1 MTRLSKAPASYGV
14 SYKGSK
20 NKIAAE
26 VVYNIPSAPLLIDVF
41 AGGGAITHAALLSH
55 RFSSILAN
63 DYDCGALQLF
73 YRASHGLIDFK
84 EERKRWVSRED
95 FKRLKDT
102 DPIVRYNWS
111 FSNGGRDYL
120 YSKDREPYKRA
131 YHFALNCNDWT
142 EWNAIGLEKFEP
154 TRQSIRAH
162 AEEIKDIYIRWW
174 LKHNCYEGEIEALI
188 ANLKQDIE
196 RQSEEL
202 RQWLCEAL
210 TDSGITQAEVGRRL
224 NTQMHGHYFG
234 KNQWEFPTKE
244 AYDQMRTFMPKLDKE
259 YEQVVG
265 LYKLRKSLESLERL
279 QSLENLH
286 SFESLQS
293 LQSLESLHRLERL
306 ESLENLHRLERLQSL
321 ENLHRLEELQSLENL
336 HRLERLENLENLHRL
351 ERLTI
356 SKADYKDIFVSEPT
370 TVIYCDPPYINTSG
384 YEDAI
389 RESGFNHAEFY
400 DWCEAQK
407 GLVVLSE
414 YTAPADRF
422 TCVWSKEK
430 IVLSAGAKYQ
440 IPKVERLFVVKG
452 HEDDYW
458 DLMAAHKPS
467 TLFDQ
472 DQRQA
477 MI

>member
-1 MTRLSKAPASYGV
+1 MTRLSKAPARYGV
-14 SYKGSK
+14 SYQGSK

-26 VVYNIPSAPLLIDVF
+26 VVYNIPSAPLLIDMF
-41 AGGGAITHAALLSH
+41 AGGGAITHAALLSQ

-73 YRASHGLIDFK
+73 YRASHGLIDFE

-102 DPIVRYNWS
+102 DPIVRYHWS
-111 FSNGGRDYL
+111 FSNNGKTYL
-120 YSKDREPYKRA
+120 YSKEIEPYKRA
-131 YHFALNCNDWT
+131 YHFARNCNDRT
-142 EWNAIGLEKFEP
+142 EWNAIGLDKVEP
-154 TRQSIRAH
+154 TRLSIRDH
-162 AEEIKDIYIRWW
+162 AEEIKDNYIRWW
-174 LKHNCYEGEIEALI
+174 LKHNCYEGDSEAL
-188 ANLKQDIE
+188 
-196 RQSEEL
+196 
-202 RQWLCEAL
+202 
-210 TDSGITQAEVGRRL
+210 
-224 NTQMHGHYFG
+224 
-234 KNQWEFPTKE
+234 
-244 AYDQMRTFMPKLDKE
+244 
-259 YEQVVG
+259 
-265 LYKLRKSLESLERL
+265 KLRMSLESL
-279 QSLENLH
+279 
-286 SFESLQS
+286 ESLQS
-293 LQSLESLHRLERL
+293 LQSLQS
-306 ESLENLHRLERLQSL
+306 LERLQ
-321 ENLHRLEELQSLENL
+321 RLQSLQSL
-336 HRLERLENLENLHRL
+336 QS
-351 ERLTI
+351 LTI

-430 IVLSAGAKYQ
+430 IVLTGGAKFQ
-440 IPKVERLFVVKG
+440 STKVERLFVVKG

-458 DLMAAHKPS
+458 DLMEAHKPS

>member
-26 VVYNIPSAPLLIDVF
+26 VVYNLPSAPLLIDVF

-55 RFSSILAN
+55 RFGSILAN

-73 YRASHGLIDFK
+73 YRASHGLIDFE

-111 FSNGGRDYL
+111 FSNNGRDYL
-120 YSKDREPYKRA
+120 YSKEREPYKRA
-131 YHFALNCNDWT
+131 YHFARNCNDRT

-154 TRQSIRAH
+154 TRLSIRNH

-174 LKHNCYEGEIEALI
+174 LKHNCNEGDIEALI

-210 TDSGITQAEVGRRL
+210 TDAGITQAEVGRRL
-224 NTQMHGHYFG
+224 NTQMQGHYFG
-234 KNQWEFPTKE
+234 KSQWEFPTKE

-259 YEQVVG
+259 YEEVVG
-265 LYKLRKSLESLERL
+265 LYKLRKSLQSLQRLESLESLESLERLERLLSLERLQSLERLENLHRLESLESLERL
-279 QSLENLH
+279 QSLQR
-286 SFESLQS
+286 LQR
-293 LQSLESLHRLERL
+293 LQSLES
-306 ESLENLHRLERLQSL
+306 
-321 ENLHRLEELQSLENL
+321 
-336 HRLERLENLENLHRL
+336 
-351 ERLTI
+351 LTI

-422 TCVWSKEK
+422 TCVWSKDK
-430 IVLSAGAKYQ
+430 RVLSAGAKCQ
-440 IPKVERLFVVKG
+440 STKVERLFVVKG

>member
-1 MTRLSKAPASYGV
+1 MTGLSKAPASYGV

-131 YHFALNCNDWT
+131 YHFALNCNDRT

-174 LKHNCYEGEIEALI
+174 LKHNCYEGKIEALI

-210 TDSGITQAEVGRRL
+210 TDAGITQAEVGRRL
-224 NTQMHGHYFG
+224 NTQMHRHYFG
-234 KNQWEFPTKE
+234 KSQWEFPTKE

-265 LYKLRKSLESLERL
+265 LYKLRKSLESLE
-279 QSLENLH
+279 SLENLH
-286 SFESLQS
+286 SLESLES
-293 LQSLESLHRLERL
+293 LASLHRLE
-306 ESLENLHRLERLQSL
+306 S
-321 ENLHRLEELQSLENL
+321 
-336 HRLERLENLENLHRL
+336 LENLHRL

-440 IPKVERLFVVKG
+440 IKKVERLFVVKG

>member
-14 SYKGSK
+14 SYLGSK

-26 VVYNIPSAPLLIDVF
+26 VVYNLPSAPLLIDVF

-111 FSNGGRDYL
+111 FSNNGRNYL
-120 YSKDREPYKRA
+120 YSKDKEPYKRA

-210 TDSGITQAEVGRRL
+210 TDAGITQAEVGRRL

-234 KNQWEFPTKE
+234 KSQWEFPTKE

-265 LYKLRKSLESLERL
+265 LYKLRKSLESLE
-279 QSLENLH
+279 
-286 SFESLQS
+286 
-293 LQSLESLHRLERL
+293 
-306 ESLENLHRLERLQSL
+306 NLHRLES
-321 ENLHRLEELQSLENL
+321 
-336 HRLERLENLENLHRL
+336 
-351 ERLTI
+351 LTI

-414 YTAPADRF
+414 YTVPADRF

-440 IPKVERLFVVKG
+440 ITKVERLFVVKG

>member
-55 RFSSILAN
+55 RFGSILAN

-73 YRASHGLIDFK
+73 YRACHGLIDFE

-111 FSNGGRDYL
+111 FSNGGSDYL

-210 TDSGITQAEVGRRL
+210 TDAEITQAEVGRRL
-224 NTQMHGHYFG
+224 NTQMHRHYFG
-234 KNQWEFPTKE
+234 KSQWEFPTKE

-265 LYKLRKSLESLERL
+265 LYKLRKSLA
-279 QSLENLH
+279 
-286 SFESLQS
+286 
-293 LQSLESLHRLERL
+293 
-306 ESLENLHRLERLQSL
+306 SLENLHRLESLASL
-321 ENLHRLEELQSLENL
+321 ENFHRLESLERLESLHRLES
-336 HRLERLENLENLHRL
+336 L

-440 IPKVERLFVVKG
+440 IKKVERLFVVKG

>member
-73 YRASHGLIDFK
+73 YRACHGLIDFK

-111 FSNGGRDYL
+111 FSNGGSDYL

-210 TDSGITQAEVGRRL
+210 TDAEITQAEVGRRL
-224 NTQMHGHYFG
+224 NTQMHRHYFG
-234 KNQWEFPTKE
+234 KSQWEFPTKE

-265 LYKLRKSLESLERL
+265 LYKLRKSLA
-279 QSLENLH
+279 
-286 SFESLQS
+286 
-293 LQSLESLHRLERL
+293 
-306 ESLENLHRLERLQSL
+306 SLENLHRLESLESL
-321 ENLHRLEELQSLENL
+321 ENFHRLESLERLESLHRLES
-336 HRLERLENLENLHRL
+336 L

-440 IPKVERLFVVKG
+440 IKKVERLFVVKG

>member
-1 MTRLSKAPASYGV
+1 MTRLSKAPATYGV

-26 VVYNIPSAPLLIDVF
+26 VVYNLPSAPLLIDVF

-111 FSNGGRDYL
+111 FSNAGRHYL

-188 ANLKQDIE
+188 ANLSQDIE

-210 TDSGITQAEVGRRL
+210 TDAGITQAEVGRRL
-224 NTQMHGHYFG
+224 NTQMQGHYFG
-234 KNQWEFPTKE
+234 KSQWEFPTKE

-265 LYKLRKSLESLERL
+265 LYKLRKSLESLEN
-279 QSLENLH
+279 LENLH
-286 SFESLQS
+286 RLE
-293 LQSLESLHRLERL
+293 SLESLENLHRLERL
-306 ESLENLHRLERLQSL
+306 ESLENLHSL
-321 ENLHRLEELQSLENL
+321 ES
-336 HRLERLENLENLHRL
+336 
-351 ERLTI
+351 LTI

-370 TVIYCDPPYINTSG
+370 TVIYCDPPYINTRG
-384 YEDAI
+384 YKDAI

-440 IPKVERLFVVKG
+440 ITKVERLFVVKG

>member
-55 RFSSILAN
+55 RFGSILAN

-102 DPIVRYNWS
+102 DPIVRYHWS

-120 YSKDREPYKRA
+120 YSKEIEPYKRA
-131 YHFALNCNDWT
+131 YHFARNCNDRT
-142 EWNAIGLEKFEP
+142 EWNAIGLEKFKP
-154 TRQSIRAH
+154 TRLSIRDH

-174 LKHNCYEGEIEALI
+174 LKHNCYEGGIEALI
-188 ANLKQDIE
+188 ANLNQDIE

-210 TDSGITQAEVGRRL
+210 TDAGITQAEVGRKL
-224 NTQMHGHYFG
+224 NTQMQKHYFG
-234 KNQWEFPTKE
+234 KSQWEFPTKE
-244 AYDQMRTFMPKLDKE
+244 AYDIMRTFMPKLDKE
-259 YEQVVG
+259 YEEVVG
-265 LYKLRKSLESLERL
+265 LYKQRMSLESLESLERL
-279 QSLENLH
+279 QSLE
-286 SFESLQS
+286 
-293 LQSLESLHRLERL
+293 
-306 ESLENLHRLERLQSL
+306 RLERLQ
-321 ENLHRLEELQSLENL
+321 RLQRLQSLQ
-336 HRLERLENLENLHRL
+336 
-351 ERLTI
+351 RLTI

-422 TCVWSKEK
+422 TCVWSKVK
-430 IVLSAGAKYQ
+430 IVLSGGAKYQ
-440 IPKVERLFVVKG
+440 NTKVERLFVVKG
-452 HEDDYW
+452 HENDYW
-458 DLMAAHKPS
+458 DLMAAHKHC

>member
-26 VVYNIPSAPLLIDVF
+26 VVYNLPSAPLLIDVF

-73 YRASHGLIDFK
+73 YRASHGLIDFE

-111 FSNGGRDYL
+111 FSNGGRNYL
-120 YSKDREPYKRA
+120 YSKEIEPYKRA
-131 YHFALNCNDWT
+131 YHFARNCNDRT

-154 TRQSIRAH
+154 TRLSIRDH

-174 LKHNCYEGEIEALI
+174 LKYNCYEGDIEALI
-188 ANLKQDIE
+188 ANLSQDIE

-210 TDSGITQAEVGRRL
+210 TDAGITQEEVGRRL
-224 NTQMHGHYFG
+224 NTQMHSHYFG
-234 KNQWEFPTKE
+234 KSQWESPTKE

-259 YEQVVG
+259 YEEVVW
-265 LYKLRKSLESLERL
+265 LYELRKSLE
-279 QSLENLH
+279 
-286 SFESLQS
+286 
-293 LQSLESLHRLERL
+293 RLE
-306 ESLENLHRLERLQSL
+306 
-321 ENLHRLEELQSLENL
+321 
-336 HRLERLENLENLHRL
+336 RL

-430 IVLSAGAKYQ
+430 RVLAGGAKYQ
-440 IPKVERLFVVKG
+440 ITKVERLFVVKG

-458 DLMAAHKPS
+458 DLMEAHKPS

>member
-1 MTRLSKAPASYGV
+1 MTRLSKAPATYGV

-55 RFSSILAN
+55 RFGSILAN

-73 YRASHGLIDFK
+73 YRASHGLIDFE

-102 DPIVRYNWS
+102 DPIVRYHWS
-111 FSNGGRDYL
+111 FSYGGRNYL
-120 YSKDREPYKRA
+120 YSKEIEPYKRA
-131 YHFALNCNDWT
+131 YHFARNCNDRT
-142 EWNAIGLEKFEP
+142 EWNAIGLDKIEP
-154 TRQSIRAH
+154 TSQSIRVH

-188 ANLKQDIE
+188 ANLSLDIE

-210 TDSGITQAEVGRRL
+210 TDAGITQAEVGRRL
-224 NTQMHGHYFG
+224 NTQMQGHYFG
-234 KNQWEFPTKE
+234 KSQWEFPTKE
-244 AYDQMRTFMPKLDKE
+244 AYDQMRSFMPKLDKE
-259 YEQVVG
+259 YEEVVG
-265 LYKLRKSLESLERL
+265 LYKLRKSLESL
-279 QSLENLH
+279 Q
-286 SFESLQS
+286 SLQS
-293 LQSLESLHRLERL
+293 LQSLESLQSLHSL
-306 ESLENLHRLERLQSL
+306 ESLQRLQRLQSL
-321 ENLHRLEELQSLENL
+321 ASLQRLQ
-336 HRLERLENLENLHRL
+336 
-351 ERLTI
+351 RLTI

-414 YTAPADRF
+414 YTAPVDRF

-430 IVLSAGAKYQ
+430 RVLSAGAKYQ
-440 IPKVERLFVVKG
+440 CTKVERLFVVKG
-452 HEDDYW
+452 HEDDYR
-458 DLMAAHKPS
+458 DLMEAHKPS

>member
-1 MTRLSKAPASYGV
+1 M
-14 SYKGSK
+14 
-20 NKIAAE
+20 
-26 VVYNIPSAPLLIDVF
+26 YNIPSAPLLIDVF

-111 FSNGGRDYL
+111 FSNGGGTYL

-210 TDSGITQAEVGRRL
+210 TDAGITQAEVGRRL
-224 NTQMHGHYFG
+224 NTQMQGHYFG
-234 KNQWEFPTKE
+234 KSQWEFPTKE

-265 LYKLRKSLESLERL
+265 LYKLRKSLESLE
-279 QSLENLH
+279 SLESLH
-286 SFESLQS
+286 S
-293 LQSLESLHRLERL
+293 LQSLESLQ
-306 ESLENLHRLERLQSL
+306 NLHRLERLVSL
-321 ENLHRLEELQSLENL
+321 ENLHS
-336 HRLERLENLENLHRL
+336 L

-440 IPKVERLFVVKG
+440 IKKVERLFVVKG

>member
-162 AEEIKDIYIRWW
+162 AEEINDIYIRWW

-210 TDSGITQAEVGRRL
+210 TDAGITQAEVGRRL

-234 KNQWEFPTKE
+234 KSQWEFPTKE

-265 LYKLRKSLESLERL
+265 LYKLRKSLESLE
-279 QSLENLH
+279 NLH
-286 SFESLQS
+286 RLE
-293 LQSLESLHRLERL
+293 SLESLDNLHRLERL
-306 ESLENLHRLERLQSL
+306 ESLASLQSLHRLHRLESLASL
-321 ENLHRLEELQSLENL
+321 ENLHS
-336 HRLERLENLENLHRL
+336 L

-440 IPKVERLFVVKG
+440 IKKVERLFVVKG

>member
-14 SYKGSK
+14 SYRGSK

-55 RFSSILAN
+55 RFGSILAN

-102 DPIVRYNWS
+102 DPIVRYHWS

-131 YHFALNCNDWT
+131 YHFARNCNDRT
-142 EWNAIGLEKFEP
+142 EWNAIGLDKVEP
-154 TRQSIRAH
+154 TRLSIRAH
-162 AEEIKDIYIRWW
+162 AEEIKDNYIRWW
-174 LKHNCYEGEIEALI
+174 LKHNCYEGDIEAL
-188 ANLKQDIE
+188 
-196 RQSEEL
+196 
-202 RQWLCEAL
+202 
-210 TDSGITQAEVGRRL
+210 
-224 NTQMHGHYFG
+224 
-234 KNQWEFPTKE
+234 
-244 AYDQMRTFMPKLDKE
+244 
-259 YEQVVG
+259 
-265 LYKLRKSLESLERL
+265 KLRMSLLSL
-279 QSLENLH
+279 
-286 SFESLQS
+286 ESLQS
-293 LQSLESLHRLERL
+293 LQSLQRLERLERL
-306 ESLENLHRLERLQSL
+306 ES
-321 ENLHRLEELQSLENL
+321 
-336 HRLERLENLENLHRL
+336 LENLHRL

-440 IPKVERLFVVKG
+440 ITKVERLFVVKG

>member
-174 LKHNCYEGEIEALI
+174 LKHNCYEGKIEALI

-210 TDSGITQAEVGRRL
+210 TDAGITQAEVGRRL
-224 NTQMHGHYFG
+224 NTQMQRHYFG
-234 KNQWEFPTKE
+234 KSQWEFPTKE

-265 LYKLRKSLESLERL
+265 LYKLRKSLENLD
-279 QSLENLH
+279 SLENLH
-286 SFESLQS
+286 SLESLESLQ
-293 LQSLESLHRLERL
+293 SLHRLERL
-306 ESLENLHRLERLQSL
+306 ESLENLQS
-321 ENLHRLEELQSLENL
+321 
-336 HRLERLENLENLHRL
+336 L

-407 GLVVLSE
+407 CLVVLSE

-440 IPKVERLFVVKG
+440 IKKVERLFVVKG

>member
-55 RFSSILAN
+55 RFGSILAN

-73 YRASHGLIDFK
+73 YRACHGLIDFK

-111 FSNGGRDYL
+111 FSNGGSDYL

-174 LKHNCYEGEIEALI
+174 LKHNCYEGDIEALI

-210 TDSGITQAEVGRRL
+210 TDAEITQAEVGRRL
-224 NTQMHGHYFG
+224 NTQMHRHYFG
-234 KNQWEFPTKE
+234 KSQWEFPTKE

-265 LYKLRKSLESLERL
+265 LYKLRKSLA
-279 QSLENLH
+279 
-286 SFESLQS
+286 
-293 LQSLESLHRLERL
+293 
-306 ESLENLHRLERLQSL
+306 SLENLHRLESLESL
-321 ENLHRLEELQSLENL
+321 ENFHRLESLERLESLHRLES
-336 HRLERLENLENLHRL
+336 L

-440 IPKVERLFVVKG
+440 IKKVERLFVVKG

>member
-26 VVYNIPSAPLLIDVF
+26 VVYNLPSAPLLIDVF

-55 RFSSILAN
+55 RFGSILAN

-73 YRASHGLIDFK
+73 YRTSHGLIDFK

-120 YSKDREPYKRA
+120 YSKEIEPYKRA
-131 YHFALNCNDWT
+131 YHFALNCNDRT
-142 EWNAIGLEKFEP
+142 EWNAIGLEKVEP

-210 TDSGITQAEVGRRL
+210 TDAGITQAEVGRRL
-224 NTQMHGHYFG
+224 NTLMHRHYFG
-234 KNQWEFPTKE
+234 KSQWEFPTKE

-259 YEQVVG
+259 YEEVVG
-265 LYKLRKSLESLERL
+265 LYKLRKSLESL
-279 QSLENLH
+279 
-286 SFESLQS
+286 QS
-293 LQSLESLHRLERL
+293 LQSLESLQSF
-306 ESLENLHRLERLQSL
+306 ESLQRHQRLQSL
-321 ENLHRLEELQSLENL
+321 ESLHS
-336 HRLERLENLENLHRL
+336 LERLQ
-351 ERLTI
+351 RLTI

-430 IVLSAGAKYQ
+430 IVLAGGAKYQ
-440 IPKVERLFVVKG
+440 ITKVERLFVVKG

>member
-111 FSNGGRDYL
+111 FSNGGSDYL

-131 YHFALNCNDWT
+131 YHFALNCNDST

-210 TDSGITQAEVGRRL
+210 TDAEITQAEVGRRL
-224 NTQMHGHYFG
+224 NTQMHRHYFG
-234 KNQWEFPTKE
+234 KSQWEFPTKE

-265 LYKLRKSLESLERL
+265 LYKLRKSLA
-279 QSLENLH
+279 
-286 SFESLQS
+286 
-293 LQSLESLHRLERL
+293 
-306 ESLENLHRLERLQSL
+306 SLENLHRLESLASL
-321 ENLHRLEELQSLENL
+321 ENFHRLESLERLESLHRLES
-336 HRLERLENLENLHRL
+336 L

-440 IPKVERLFVVKG
+440 IKKVERLFVVKG

>member
-1 MTRLSKAPASYGV
+1 MTRLSKAPAIYGV
-14 SYKGSK
+14 SYQGSK

-26 VVYNIPSAPLLIDVF
+26 VVYNIPSAPLLIDMF

-55 RFSSILAN
+55 RFGSILAN

-73 YRASHGLIDFK
+73 YRASHGLIDFE

-102 DPIVRYNWS
+102 DPIVRYHWS
-111 FSNGGRDYL
+111 FSNNGIDYL

-131 YHFALNCNDWT
+131 YHFARNCNDRT
-142 EWNAIGLEKFEP
+142 EWNAIGFEKVEP
-154 TRQSIRAH
+154 TRLSIRDH

-174 LKHNCYEGEIEALI
+174 LKHNCYEGKIEALI
-188 ANLKQDIE
+188 ANLSQDNE

-210 TDSGITQAEVGRRL
+210 TDAGITQAEVGRRL
-224 NTQMHGHYFG
+224 NTQMQGHYFG
-234 KNQWEFPTKE
+234 KSQWEFPTKE

-265 LYKLRKSLESLERL
+265 LYKLRKSLESLHRL
-279 QSLENLH
+279 
-286 SFESLQS
+286 ESLA
-293 LQSLESLHRLERL
+293 SLESLEY
-306 ESLENLHRLERLQSL
+306 
-321 ENLHRLEELQSLENL
+321 
-336 HRLERLENLENLHRL
+336 LHRL

-370 TVIYCDPPYINTSG
+370 TVIYCDPPYINTDPRI
-384 YEDAI
+384 YKDAI

-430 IVLSAGAKYQ
+430 IVLAAGAKYQ
-440 IPKVERLFVVKG
+440 IKKVERLFVVKG

>member
-26 VVYNIPSAPLLIDVF
+26 VVYNLPSAPLLIDVF

-73 YRASHGLIDFK
+73 YRASHGLIDFE

-111 FSNGGRDYL
+111 FSNNGRDYL
-120 YSKDREPYKRA
+120 YSKEIEPYKRA
-131 YHFALNCNDWT
+131 YHFALNCNDRT

-154 TRQSIRAH
+154 TRLSIRNH

-174 LKHNCYEGEIEALI
+174 LKHNCNEGDIEALI
-188 ANLKQDIE
+188 ANLRQDIE

-210 TDSGITQAEVGRRL
+210 TDAGITQAEVGRRL
-224 NTQMHGHYFG
+224 NTQMQGHYFG
-234 KNQWEFPTKE
+234 KSQWEFPTKE

-259 YEQVVG
+259 YEEVVG
-265 LYKLRKSLESLERL
+265 LYKLRKSLERL
-279 QSLENLH
+279 QRLQ
-286 SFESLQS
+286 SLQS
-293 LQSLESLHRLERL
+293 LQSLESL
-306 ESLENLHRLERLQSL
+306 ERLQSL
-321 ENLHRLEELQSLENL
+321 QILERLQNLE
-336 HRLERLENLENLHRL
+336 RLERLVS
-351 ERLTI
+351 LTI

-400 DWCEAQK
+400 EWCEAQK

-430 IVLSAGAKYQ
+430 KVLAGGAKFQ
-440 IPKVERLFVVKG
+440 STKVERLFVVKG

-458 DLMAAHKPS
+458 DLMEAHKPS

>member
-210 TDSGITQAEVGRRL
+210 TDAGITQAEVGRRL

-234 KNQWEFPTKE
+234 KSQWEFPTKE

-265 LYKLRKSLESLERL
+265 LYKLRKSLESLD
-279 QSLENLH
+279 SLENLENLH
-286 SFESLQS
+286 
-293 LQSLESLHRLERL
+293 SLESLHRLERL
-306 ESLENLHRLERLQSL
+306 ESLASLQSLHRLHRLESL
-321 ENLHRLEELQSLENL
+321 AS
-336 HRLERLENLENLHRL
+336 LENLHRL

-407 GLVVLSE
+407 GLLVLSE

-440 IPKVERLFVVKG
+440 IKKVERLFVVKG

>member
-14 SYKGSK
+14 SYQGSK

-26 VVYNIPSAPLLIDVF
+26 VVYNLPSAPLLIDVF

-55 RFSSILAN
+55 RFGSILAN

-73 YRASHGLIDFK
+73 YRASHGLIDFE

-111 FSNGGRDYL
+111 FSNGGTDYL
-120 YSKDREPYKRA
+120 YSKEIEPYKRA
-131 YHFALNCNDWT
+131 YHFALNCNDLT
-142 EWNAIGLEKFEP
+142 EWNAIGLDKFEP
-154 TRQSIRAH
+154 TSQSIRAH

-174 LKHNCYEGEIEALI
+174 LKHNCYERDIEALI
-188 ANLKQDIE
+188 ANLKLDIE

-210 TDSGITQAEVGRRL
+210 TDAGITQAEVGRRL
-224 NTQMHGHYFG
+224 NTQMQRHYFG
-234 KNQWEFPTKE
+234 KSQWEFPTKE

-259 YEQVVG
+259 YEEVVG
-265 LYKLRKSLESLERL
+265 LYKLRKSLQSLQSLQRLQSLERL
-279 QSLENLH
+279 QSLQSLQRLQ
-286 SFESLQS
+286 SLQS
-293 LQSLESLHRLERL
+293 LQS
-306 ESLENLHRLERLQSL
+306 
-321 ENLHRLEELQSLENL
+321 
-336 HRLERLENLENLHRL
+336 
-351 ERLTI
+351 LTI

-384 YEDAI
+384 YKDAI

-430 IVLSAGAKYQ
+430 RVLAGGAKYQ
-440 IPKVERLFVVKG
+440 ITKVERLFVVKG

-458 DLMAAHKPS
+458 DLMEAHKPS

>member
-14 SYKGSK
+14 SYQGSK

-26 VVYNIPSAPLLIDVF
+26 VVYNLPSAPLLIDVF

-55 RFSSILAN
+55 RFGSILAN

-73 YRASHGLIDFK
+73 YRASHGLIDFE

-102 DPIVRYNWS
+102 DPIVRYLWS
-111 FSNGGRDYL
+111 FSNGGRNYL
-120 YSKDREPYKRA
+120 YSIEREPYKRA
-131 YHFALNCNDWT
+131 YHFARNCNDRT
-142 EWNAIGLEKFEP
+142 EWNAIGLDKVEP
-154 TRQSIRAH
+154 TRLSIRDH

-174 LKHNCYEGEIEALI
+174 LKHNCYEGDIEVLI
-188 ANLKQDIE
+188 ANVKQDI
-196 RQSEEL
+196 
-202 RQWLCEAL
+202 
-210 TDSGITQAEVGRRL
+210 
-224 NTQMHGHYFG
+224 
-234 KNQWEFPTKE
+234 
-244 AYDQMRTFMPKLDKE
+244 
-259 YEQVVG
+259 
-265 LYKLRKSLESLERL
+265 KLRKSLESLESL
-279 QSLENLH
+279 QSLESL
-286 SFESLQS
+286 ESLQS
-293 LQSLESLHRLERL
+293 LQSLQRLERL
-306 ESLENLHRLERLQSL
+306 ESLQSL
-321 ENLHRLEELQSLENL
+321 ESLQRLES
-336 HRLERLENLENLHRL
+336 
-351 ERLTI
+351 LTI

-370 TVIYCDPPYINTSG
+370 TVIYCDPPYINTDPKC
-384 YEDAI
+384 YKDAI

-430 IVLSAGAKYQ
+430 IVLSGGAKHQ
-440 IPKVERLFVVKG
+440 FTKVERLFVVKG

>member
-111 FSNGGRDYL
+111 FSNNGINYL

-210 TDSGITQAEVGRRL
+210 TDAGITQAEVGRRL
-224 NTQMHGHYFG
+224 NTQMQGHYFG
-234 KNQWEFPTKE
+234 KSQWEFPTKE

-265 LYKLRKSLESLERL
+265 LYKLRKSLESLENLLRL
-279 QSLENLH
+279 E
-286 SFESLQS
+286 
-293 LQSLESLHRLERL
+293 SLESLESLHRLESLESLESLEYLEYLHRLERL
-306 ESLENLHRLERLQSL
+306 ESLENLHRLES
-321 ENLHRLEELQSLENL
+321 
-336 HRLERLENLENLHRL
+336 
-351 ERLTI
+351 LTI

-430 IVLSAGAKYQ
+430 IVLAGGAKYQ
-440 IPKVERLFVVKG
+440 IKKVERLFVVKG

>member
-174 LKHNCYEGEIEALI
+174 LKHNCYEGKIEALI

-210 TDSGITQAEVGRRL
+210 TDAGITQAEVGRRL
-224 NTQMHGHYFG
+224 NTRMHRHYFG
-234 KNQWEFPTKE
+234 KSQWEFPTKE

-265 LYKLRKSLESLERL
+265 LYKLRKSLESLEN
-279 QSLENLH
+279 LE
-286 SFESLQS
+286 
-293 LQSLESLHRLERL
+293 SLESLHSLENLQYLHRL
-306 ESLENLHRLERLQSL
+306 ESLENLHSL
-321 ENLHRLEELQSLENL
+321 ES
-336 HRLERLENLENLHRL
+336 
-351 ERLTI
+351 LTI

-440 IPKVERLFVVKG
+440 ITKVERLFVVKG

>member
-55 RFSSILAN
+55 RFGSILAN

-102 DPIVRYNWS
+102 DPIVRYHWS

-131 YHFALNCNDWT
+131 YHFALNCNDST

-174 LKHNCYEGEIEALI
+174 LKHNCYEGDIEALI

-210 TDSGITQAEVGRRL
+210 TDAGITQAEVGRRL
-224 NTQMHGHYFG
+224 NTQMHRHYFG
-234 KNQWEFPTKE
+234 KSQWEFPTKE

-265 LYKLRKSLESLERL
+265 LYKLRKSLA
-279 QSLENLH
+279 
-286 SFESLQS
+286 
-293 LQSLESLHRLERL
+293 
-306 ESLENLHRLERLQSL
+306 SLENLHRLESLASL
-321 ENLHRLEELQSLENL
+321 ENFHRLESLERLESLHRLES
-336 HRLERLENLENLHRL
+336 L

-440 IPKVERLFVVKG
+440 IKKVERLFVVKG

>member
-111 FSNGGRDYL
+111 FSNNGRNYL
-120 YSKDREPYKRA
+120 YSKDKEPYKRA

-210 TDSGITQAEVGRRL
+210 TDAGITQAEVGRRL
-224 NTQMHGHYFG
+224 NTQMQGHYFG
-234 KNQWEFPTKE
+234 KSQWEFPTKE

-265 LYKLRKSLESLERL
+265 LYKLRKSLESLE
-279 QSLENLH
+279 SLESLH
-286 SFESLQS
+286 SFERLESLHRLES
-293 LQSLESLHRLERL
+293 LKSLESLESLEYLEYLHRLERL
-306 ESLENLHRLERLQSL
+306 ESLENLHRLES
-321 ENLHRLEELQSLENL
+321 
-336 HRLERLENLENLHRL
+336 
-351 ERLTI
+351 LTI

-440 IPKVERLFVVKG
+440 ITKVERLFVVKG

>member
-174 LKHNCYEGEIEALI
+174 LKHNCYEGKIEALI

-210 TDSGITQAEVGRRL
+210 TDAGITQAEVGRRL

-234 KNQWEFPTKE
+234 KSQWEFPTKE

-265 LYKLRKSLESLERL
+265 LYKLRKSLESLE
-279 QSLENLH
+279 SLENLH
-286 SFESLQS
+286 RLESLENLES
-293 LQSLESLHRLERL
+293 LHRLESLESLENLHRLASLKNLHSLESLESLENLHRLERL
-306 ESLENLHRLERLQSL
+306 ESLENLHRLES
-321 ENLHRLEELQSLENL
+321 
-336 HRLERLENLENLHRL
+336 
-351 ERLTI
+351 LTI

-440 IPKVERLFVVKG
+440 IKKVERLFVVKG

>member
-1 MTRLSKAPASYGV
+1 MTRLSKAPARYGV
-14 SYKGSK
+14 SYQGSK

-55 RFSSILAN
+55 RFGSILAN

-73 YRASHGLIDFK
+73 YRASHGLIDFE

-102 DPIVRYNWS
+102 DPIVRYHWS
-111 FSNGGRDYL
+111 FSNGGINYL
-120 YSKDREPYKRA
+120 YSKEIEPYKRA
-131 YHFALNCNDWT
+131 YHFARNCNDRT
-142 EWNAIGLEKFEP
+142 EWNAIGLDKVEP
-154 TRQSIRAH
+154 TRLSIRDH

-174 LKHNCYEGEIEALI
+174 LKHNCYEGDSEAL
-188 ANLKQDIE
+188 
-196 RQSEEL
+196 
-202 RQWLCEAL
+202 
-210 TDSGITQAEVGRRL
+210 
-224 NTQMHGHYFG
+224 
-234 KNQWEFPTKE
+234 
-244 AYDQMRTFMPKLDKE
+244 
-259 YEQVVG
+259 
-265 LYKLRKSLESLERL
+265 KLRISLENLQRLQGLERL
-279 QSLENLH
+279 QRLQNLQRLQGLERLQRLQSLQRLQGLERLVSLECL
-286 SFESLQS
+286 ERLQS
-293 LQSLESLHRLERL
+293 LQSLERLQ
-306 ESLENLHRLERLQSL
+306 RLQS
-321 ENLHRLEELQSLENL
+321 
-336 HRLERLENLENLHRL
+336 
-351 ERLTI
+351 LTI

-370 TVIYCDPPYINTSG
+370 TVIYCDPPYINCDPSI
-384 YEDAI
+384 YKDAI

-430 IVLSAGAKYQ
+430 RVLAGGAKCQ
-440 IPKVERLFVVKG
+440 ITKVERLFVVKG

>member
-111 FSNGGRDYL
+111 FSNGGSDYL

-210 TDSGITQAEVGRRL
+210 TDAEITQAEVGRRL
-224 NTQMHGHYFG
+224 NTQMHRHYFG
-234 KNQWEFPTKE
+234 KSQWEFPTKE

-265 LYKLRKSLESLERL
+265 LYKLRKSLA
-279 QSLENLH
+279 
-286 SFESLQS
+286 
-293 LQSLESLHRLERL
+293 
-306 ESLENLHRLERLQSL
+306 SLENLHRLESLASL
-321 ENLHRLEELQSLENL
+321 ENFHRLESLERLESLHRLES
-336 HRLERLENLENLHRL
+336 L

-440 IPKVERLFVVKG
+440 ITKVERLFVVKG

>member
-1 MTRLSKAPASYGV
+1 MTRLSKAPATYGV
-14 SYKGSK
+14 SYLGSK

-55 RFSSILAN
+55 RFGSILAN

-84 EERKRWVSRED
+84 EVRKRWVSRED
-95 FKRLKDT
+95 YRRLKDT
-102 DPIVRYNWS
+102 DPIVRYLWS
-111 FSNGGRDYL
+111 FSNRGGDYL
-120 YSKDREPYKRA
+120 YSKEKEPYKRA
-131 YHFALNCNDWT
+131 YHFALNCNDLT

-154 TRQSIRAH
+154 TRLSIRAH

-174 LKHNCYEGEIEALI
+174 LKHNCYEGDIEALI
-188 ANLKQDIE
+188 ANVSQDIE

-210 TDSGITQAEVGRRL
+210 TDAGITQAEVGRGL
-224 NTQMHGHYFG
+224 NTQMQGHYFG
-234 KNQWEFPTKE
+234 KSQWEFPTKE

-259 YEQVVG
+259 YEEVVG
-265 LYKLRKSLESLERL
+265 IYKLRKSLE
-279 QSLENLH
+279 
-286 SFESLQS
+286 
-293 LQSLESLHRLERL
+293 
-306 ESLENLHRLERLQSL
+306 RLERLQSL
-321 ENLHRLEELQSLENL
+321 QS
-336 HRLERLENLENLHRL
+336 
-351 ERLTI
+351 LTI

-370 TVIYCDPPYINTSG
+370 TVIYCDPPYINTVG

-414 YTAPADRF
+414 YTAPDDRF

-430 IVLSAGAKYQ
+430 RVLAGGAKCQ
-440 IPKVERLFVVKG
+440 STKVERLFVVKG

-458 DLMAAHKPS
+458 DLMEAHKPS

>member
-73 YRASHGLIDFK
+73 YRASHGLIDFE

-102 DPIVRYNWS
+102 DPIVRYHWS
-111 FSNGGRDYL
+111 FSNNGRNYL
-120 YSKDREPYKRA
+120 YSKEIEPYKRA
-131 YHFALNCNDWT
+131 YHFARNCNDLT

-154 TRQSIRAH
+154 TRLSIRDH

-174 LKHNCYEGEIEALI
+174 LKHNCYEGDIEAL
-188 ANLKQDIE
+188 
-196 RQSEEL
+196 
-202 RQWLCEAL
+202 
-210 TDSGITQAEVGRRL
+210 
-224 NTQMHGHYFG
+224 
-234 KNQWEFPTKE
+234 
-244 AYDQMRTFMPKLDKE
+244 
-259 YEQVVG
+259 
-265 LYKLRKSLESLERL
+265 KLRMSLLSI
-279 QSLENLH
+279 QSLEC
-286 SFESLQS
+286 LQR
-293 LQSLESLHRLERL
+293 LERLERL
-306 ESLENLHRLERLQSL
+306 ESLESL
-321 ENLHRLEELQSLENL
+321 ES
-336 HRLERLENLENLHRL
+336 
-351 ERLTI
+351 LTI
-356 SKADYKDIFVSEPT
+356 SKADYKDIFVREPT

-384 YEDAI
+384 YKDAI

-400 DWCEAQK
+400 EWCEAQK

-430 IVLSAGAKYQ
+430 RVLAGGAKYQ
-440 IPKVERLFVVKG
+440 ITKVERLFVVKG

>member
-20 NKIAAE
+20 NKIATE

-154 TRQSIRAH
+154 TRQSILAH

-210 TDSGITQAEVGRRL
+210 TDAGITQAEVGRRL
-224 NTQMHGHYFG
+224 NTQMHRHYFG
-234 KNQWEFPTKE
+234 KSQWEFPNKE

-265 LYKLRKSLESLERL
+265 LYKRRKSLA
-279 QSLENLH
+279 SLENLH
-286 SFESLQS
+286 SLE
-293 LQSLESLHRLERL
+293 SLESLEY
-306 ESLENLHRLERLQSL
+306 
-321 ENLHRLEELQSLENL
+321 
-336 HRLERLENLENLHRL
+336 LHRL

-430 IVLSAGAKYQ
+430 IVLAAGAKYQ
-440 IPKVERLFVVKG
+440 ITKVERLFVVKG

>member
-14 SYKGSK
+14 SYQGSK

-102 DPIVRYNWS
+102 DPIVRYHWS
-111 FSNGGRDYL
+111 FSNNGIDYL

-210 TDSGITQAEVGRRL
+210 TDAGITQAEVGRRL
-224 NTQMHGHYFG
+224 NTQMQGHYFG
-234 KNQWEFPTKE
+234 KSQWEFPTKE

-259 YEQVVG
+259 YEKVVG
-265 LYKLRKSLESLERL
+265 LYKLRKSLESLE
-279 QSLENLH
+279 NLH
-286 SFESLQS
+286 SLE
-293 LQSLESLHRLERL
+293 SLESLHRLERL
-306 ESLENLHRLERLQSL
+306 ESLENLHRLDRLASL
-321 ENLHRLEELQSLENL
+321 ENLHRLES
-336 HRLERLENLENLHRL
+336 L

-440 IPKVERLFVVKG
+440 IKKVERLFVVKG

-458 DLMAAHKPS
+458 DLMEAHKPS

>member
-14 SYKGSK
+14 SYQGSK

-26 VVYNIPSAPLLIDVF
+26 VVYNLPSAPLLIDVF

-73 YRASHGLIDFK
+73 YRASHGLIDFE

-95 FKRLKDT
+95 FERLKDT
-102 DPIVRYNWS
+102 DPIVRYHWS
-111 FSNGGRDYL
+111 FSNGGRNYS
-120 YSKDREPYKRA
+120 YSKEIEPYKRA
-131 YHFALNCNDWT
+131 YHFARNCNDRT

-154 TRQSIRAH
+154 TRLSIRDH

-174 LKHNCYEGEIEALI
+174 LKHNCYEVEIEAL
-188 ANLKQDIE
+188 
-196 RQSEEL
+196 
-202 RQWLCEAL
+202 
-210 TDSGITQAEVGRRL
+210 
-224 NTQMHGHYFG
+224 
-234 KNQWEFPTKE
+234 
-244 AYDQMRTFMPKLDKE
+244 
-259 YEQVVG
+259 
-265 LYKLRKSLESLERL
+265 KLRKSLGSLENLQSLQSLQSLQRLQRLQSLQSLESLERL
-279 QSLENLH
+279 QS
-286 SFESLQS
+286 
-293 LQSLESLHRLERL
+293 
-306 ESLENLHRLERLQSL
+306 
-321 ENLHRLEELQSLENL
+321 
-336 HRLERLENLENLHRL
+336 
-351 ERLTI
+351 LTI

-370 TVIYCDPPYINTSG
+370 TVIYCDPPYINCDPRI
-384 YEDAI
+384 YKDAI

-414 YTAPADRF
+414 YTVPADRF

-430 IVLSAGAKYQ
+430 RVLAGGAKWQ
-440 IPKVERLFVVKG
+440 ITKVERLFVVKG

>member
-14 SYKGSK
+14 SYQGSK

-26 VVYNIPSAPLLIDVF
+26 VVYNLPSAPLLIDVF

-55 RFSSILAN
+55 RYGSILAN

-73 YRASHGLIDFK
+73 YRASHGLIDFE

-111 FSNGGRDYL
+111 FSNGGRNYL
-120 YSKDREPYKRA
+120 YSKEIEPYKRA
-131 YHFALNCNDWT
+131 YHFARNCNDRT
-142 EWNAIGLEKFEP
+142 EWNAIGFEKVEP
-154 TRQSIRAH
+154 TRLSIRDH

-202 RQWLCEAL
+202 RQWLCE
-210 TDSGITQAEVGRRL
+210 
-224 NTQMHGHYFG
+224 
-234 KNQWEFPTKE
+234 
-244 AYDQMRTFMPKLDKE
+244 
-259 YEQVVG
+259 
-265 LYKLRKSLESLERL
+265 LRKSLERLKSLKSLENIQSLQSLQCLQRL
-279 QSLENLH
+279 QSLE
-286 SFESLQS
+286 
-293 LQSLESLHRLERL
+293 RLERL
-306 ESLENLHRLERLQSL
+306 ESLPS
-321 ENLHRLEELQSLENL
+321 
-336 HRLERLENLENLHRL
+336 
-351 ERLTI
+351 LTI

-370 TVIYCDPPYINTSG
+370 TVIYCDPPYINSDPRI

-430 IVLSAGAKYQ
+430 RVLGGGAKWK
-440 IPKVERLFVVKG
+440 ITKVERLFVVKG

-458 DLMAAHKPS
+458 DLMEAHKPS
-467 TLFDQ
+467 TLFD
-472 DQRQA
+472 
-477 MI
+477 II

>member
-14 SYKGSK
+14 SYQGSK

-73 YRASHGLIDFK
+73 YRACHGLIDFE

-102 DPIVRYNWS
+102 DPIVRYHWS
-111 FSNGGRDYL
+111 FSNNGRNYL
-120 YSKDREPYKRA
+120 YSKEIEPYKRA
-131 YHFALNCNDWT
+131 YHFARNCNDRT
-142 EWNAIGLEKFEP
+142 EWNAIGFEKFEP
-154 TRQSIRAH
+154 TRLSIRDH

-174 LKHNCYEGEIEALI
+174 LKHNCYEGDIETLI
-188 ANLKQDIE
+188 ANVSQDIE

-210 TDSGITQAEVGRRL
+210 TDAGITQAEVGRRL
-224 NTQMHGHYFG
+224 NTQMQGHYFG
-234 KNQWEFPTKE
+234 KSQWEFPTKE

-259 YEQVVG
+259 YEEVVG
-265 LYKLRKSLESLERL
+265 LYKLRKSLERLESLQRLGSLESLESLQRLERL
-279 QSLENLH
+279 GSLEN
-286 SFESLQS
+286 FQSLQS
-293 LQSLESLHRLERL
+293 LQ
-306 ESLENLHRLERLQSL
+306 RLQ
-321 ENLHRLEELQSLENL
+321 RLQ
-336 HRLERLENLENLHRL
+336 
-351 ERLTI
+351 RLTI

-430 IVLSAGAKYQ
+430 IVLSGGAKHQ
-440 IPKVERLFVVKG
+440 FTKVERLFVVKG

-467 TLFDQ
+467 TLFDKKRQ
-472 DQRQA
+472 D
-477 MI
+477 II

>member
-14 SYKGSK
+14 SYRGSK

-55 RFSSILAN
+55 RFGSILAN

-73 YRASHGLIDFK
+73 YRACHGLIDFK

-102 DPIVRYNWS
+102 DPIVRYHWS

-131 YHFALNCNDWT
+131 YHFALNCNDST

-174 LKHNCYEGEIEALI
+174 LKHNCYEGDIEALI

-210 TDSGITQAEVGRRL
+210 TDAGITQAEVGRRL
-224 NTQMHGHYFG
+224 NTQMHRHYFG
-234 KNQWEFPTKE
+234 KSQWEFPTKE

-265 LYKLRKSLESLERL
+265 LYKLRKSLESLENLHRL
-279 QSLENLH
+279 ESLESLENFHRL
-286 SFESLQS
+286 ESLER
-293 LQSLESLHRLERL
+293 LESLHRLE
-306 ESLENLHRLERLQSL
+306 S
-321 ENLHRLEELQSLENL
+321 
-336 HRLERLENLENLHRL
+336 L

-440 IPKVERLFVVKG
+440 IKKVERLFVVKG